1 MEKKTIIRS
10 GTCPTFVL
18 TRNRWAET
26 PSLGCKGT
34 KLNLCCE
41 TQSSNL
47 GGILKILCLSI
58 YEDITGWKVFLNRE
72 PNSVI
77 KHLQIATAK
86 PDIHIYPPAKHDPFT
101 VIIFDTISSTKLTKY
116 RLRENMKGI
125 HFKAPLNHCRT
136 KIVFFLRAATLCNE
150 FIRIS
155 ESKYFLVRWKVS
167 LNILKG
173 DQKPCCY

>member
-1 MEKKTIIRS
+1 MKKKAIMRS

-34 KLNLCCE
+34 KLHLCYE
-41 TQSSNL
+41 MQSSYL
-47 GGILKILCLSI
+47 GGILKILCLTI

-72 PNSVI
+72 PNSI
-77 KHLQIATAK
+77 TKHLQIVTAK
-86 PDIHIYPPAKHDPFT
+86 LDIYIYPPAKHDPFT
-101 VIIFDTISSTKLTKY
+101 VIIFGTMSSTKLTKY
-116 RLRENMKGI
+116 RRRENMKGI

-136 KIVFFLRAATLCNE
+136 KIVFFLRAATLCSE

-155 ESKYFLVRWKVS
+155 KSTYFPVRW
-167 LNILKG
+167 
-173 DQKPCCY
+173 